1 MKENLL
7 VILKSNKIKFSKLQR
22 RVGDY
27 IIKYPLES
35 SFITLETFASR
46 LEISTTT
53 VVRFC
58 LKLGYTGF
66 SELQK
71 DLQDLVKERIAPHG
85 RLEANLKT
93 IKEDTLLAQCAQKSI
108 ENITLSQSLISS
120 DICES
125 TISLISTARK
135 IYLIGQRT
143 SYTVSYFLFQA
154 LNQILGNCHLIDPIS
169 GIDQLSSATN
179 QDIVIAV
186 SLPRYARST
195 LELVKVLKKQH
206 NLKIISITDSYTAPL
221 AAYSDILLPCHYASL
236 SFHNSMSSALFIA
249 DYIVTAVAIA
259 KKQQAADHLVD
270 LEKILVE
277 LNFHID

>member
-259 KKQQAADHLVD
+259 KKQQAADRLVD

>member
-169 GIDQLSSATN
+169 GIDQLSSATS

-259 KKQQAADHLVD
+259 KKQQAADRLVD

>member
-169 GIDQLSSATN
+169 GIDQLSSATS

>member
-35 SFITLETFASR
+35 SFITLETFAGR

-71 DLQDLVKERIAPHG
+71 DLQGVVKERIAPHG
-85 RLEANLKT
+85 RFEANLKT
-93 IKEDTLLAQCAQKSI
+93 IKEDTLLAQCAQKAI
-108 ENITLSQSLISS
+108 ENITLSQSLISN

-125 TISLISTARK
+125 TISLISAARK

-143 SYTVSYFLFQA
+143 SYTASYFLFQA

-169 GIDQLSSATN
+169 GIDQLSSATS

-186 SLPRYARST
+186 SLPRYSRST
-195 LELVKVLKKQH
+195 LELVKVLKNRH

-221 AAYSDILLPCHYASL
+221 AAYSDIILPCHYASL
-236 SFHNSMSSALFIA
+236 SFHNSMNSALFIA

-259 KKQQAADHLVD
+259 KKQQAADRLLD

>member
-1 MKENLL
+1 M
-7 VILKSNKIKFSKLQR
+7 
-22 RVGDY
+22 
-27 IIKYPLES
+27 
-35 SFITLETFASR
+35 
-46 LEISTTT
+46 
-53 VVRFC
+53 
-58 LKLGYTGF
+58 
-66 SELQK
+66 
-71 DLQDLVKERIAPHG
+71 
-85 RLEANLKT
+85 
-93 IKEDTLLAQCAQKSI
+93 
-108 ENITLSQSLISS
+108 
-120 DICES
+120 
-125 TISLISTARK
+125 
-135 IYLIGQRT
+135 
-143 SYTVSYFLFQA
+143 SYFLFQA

>member
-108 ENITLSQSLISS
+108 YNIPLFFSFFFCFFCLS
-120 DICES
+120 
-125 TISLISTARK
+125 T
-135 IYLIGQRT
+135 
-143 SYTVSYFLFQA
+143 
-154 LNQILGNCHLIDPIS
+154 
-169 GIDQLSSATN
+169 
-179 QDIVIAV
+179 
-186 SLPRYARST
+186 RS
-195 LELVKVLKKQH
+195 
-206 NLKIISITDSYTAPL
+206 
-221 AAYSDILLPCHYASL
+221 
-236 SFHNSMSSALFIA
+236 
-249 DYIVTAVAIA
+249 
-259 KKQQAADHLVD
+259 
-270 LEKILVE
+270 
-277 LNFHID
+277 

>member
-154 LNQILGNCHLIDPIS
+154 LNQILGNCHLTDPIS
-169 GIDQLSSATN
+169 GIDQLSSTTS